1 MKGIEYASEYRL
13 KINQEPKKKWYEIVL
28 DSLNWLLEYLTPLK
42 DEVKIIKATQTQGV
56 YSFFN
61 FMRRLLIF
69 SYLQIFCFAPFILIN
84 FIN

>member
-42 DEVKIIKATQTQGV
+42 DEVKIIKAT
-56 YSFFN
+56 
-61 FMRRLLIF
+61 
-69 SYLQIFCFAPFILIN
+69 
-84 FIN
+84 